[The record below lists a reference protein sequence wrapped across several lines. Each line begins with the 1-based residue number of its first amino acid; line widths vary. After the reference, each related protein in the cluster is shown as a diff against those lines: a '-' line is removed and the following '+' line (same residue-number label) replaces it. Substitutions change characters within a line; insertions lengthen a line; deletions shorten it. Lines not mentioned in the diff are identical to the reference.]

1 MADAQFSTGFLPP
14 QVVPGWALAI
24 LLFCILIVTA
34 VRTFHNAMKKYRKEN
49 EAYELAERL
58 NPEGE
63 AVEMEAPLVEKSD
76 ELKLLE
82 EEDAQFPWFKVICI
96 FLIFLGV
103 TAMNVAKGSDA
114 WNPLQVQCGSPMF
127 WYLSLGVI
135 PYCLAFWFCLRQI
148 TVSQYHAR
156 KKANWEFHEGDV
168 EWDETKTIQYPIV
181 GVLSGLIA
189 GMFGIG
195 GGIINGP
202 LMAELGFQPEVTA
215 ATGATMLL
223 FTSTTSTIM
232 YILFDL
238 LNYEY
243 AAPLV
248 PLGFFATIFGQLV
261 FNKVMAIYKRDSLII
276 FIIAFIVF
284 ASAIL
289 MGMEGMYVLSAA
301 MKDGEHP
308 AVHGICAKPYVPDEI
323 SLDPDIHNR
332 RSLAMPFLVNS
343 LQF

>member
-1 MADAQFSTGFLPP
+1 L
-14 QVVPGWALAI
+14 QVVPDWALAI

-63 AVEMEAPLVEKSD
+63 SMEMEAPLVEKSE
-76 ELKLLE
+76 ELKLLLA
-82 EEDAQFPWFKVICI
+82 EDSQFPCFKVSCI
-96 FLIFLGV
+96 MLIFLGV

-114 WNPLQVQCGSPMF
+114 WNPLDVQCGSPTF

-135 PYCLAFWFCLRQI
+135 PYCFVFWCCLRQI

-156 KKANWEFHEGDV
+156 VRANWEFHDGDV
-168 EWDETKTIQYPIV
+168 EWDEAKTVQYPIV

-202 LMAELGFQPEVTA
+202 LMAELGFNSEVTA

-232 YILFDL
+232 YILFGL
-238 LNYEY
+238 LNFEY
-243 AAPLV
+243 AGALI
-248 PLGFFATIFGQLV
+248 PLGFCATIIGQVV
-261 FNKVMAIYKRDSLII
+261 FNRVMAYYKRDSLIV
-276 FIIAFIVF
+276 FIIAFIVL

-308 AVHGICAKPYVPDEI
+308 AVRGICAKPYVADEI
-323 SLDPDIHNR
+323 SLDPDGGHNR
-332 RSLAMPFLVNS
+332 RGLEFLVSS
-343 LQF
+343 LNY